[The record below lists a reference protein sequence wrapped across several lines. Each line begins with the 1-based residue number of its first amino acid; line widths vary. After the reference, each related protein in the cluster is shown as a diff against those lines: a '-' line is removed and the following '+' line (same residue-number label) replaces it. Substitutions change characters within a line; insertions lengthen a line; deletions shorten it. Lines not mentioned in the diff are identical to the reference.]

1 MTPEGT
7 NFLIALVGI
16 VVGAVLG
23 GGGVLMVLNRILSK
37 AKDDRISLDYLEKV
51 YNAIPVDVVK
61 ELIRNAVLVA
71 DKVTD
76 GKPNDTPVG

>member
-76 GKPNDTPVG
+76 GKPNDAPVG